1 MLTDTAIRA
10 LKPKDK
16 PYKVSDGKT
25 GGMFLTVSPKGKKAF
40 RLAYK
45 FQGKAQLLT
54 LLGHTRNVAWK
65 KRAIWHERQ
74 KKQLAAEQTL
84 PQPKRLKKTSLRP
97 EKAPSVL

>member
-1 MLTDTAIRA
+1 MPKTMLTDTAIRA

-40 RLAYK
+40 RLAYSS
-45 FQGKAQLLT
+45 KARRNCLPFW
-54 LLGHTRNVAWK
+54 GHTRNVAWK

-74 KKQLAAEQTL
+74 KNSL
-84 PQPKRLKKTSLRP
+84 PRNKPCRNQKG
-97 EKAPSVL
+97 